1 MAASIERDERHA
13 VMTPDSSASG
23 RATHLRGIA
32 LIALSTIAWGSGGLF
47 VRLLPYDMWTIVF
60 WRGVFGTLFIGTYIL
75 YRFGSSVPAVVRRMG
90 SDGVRITAFSTAI
103 ITFFVPAFQHTSVA
117 NAMTIYAALPFL
129 TAAIAW
135 LWLGERP
142 ALLTMLASAFALAG
156 IIIML
161 GPSTGGPRLGDGLAL
176 VATTFAALMTVA
188 IRRSRAIDM
197 LPVAGLSTAL
207 SVLIAWPLA
216 GHVSDLSWRELGIAA
231 GFGLG
236 PMTLGL
242 MLYIIGSALIP
253 ATLTALI
260 STMEAP
266 IGALWAWVG
275 VGEVPAAATFVG
287 GAIVLASVFGRLLLE
302 RRLVDRAA
310 KTVV

>member
-1 MAASIERDERHA
+1 MTLEFFGARPASQ
-13 VMTPDSSASG
+13 VK
-23 RATHLRGIA
+23 GIV

-60 WRGVFGTLFIGTYIL
+60 WRGVFGTLFIGSYIL
-75 YRFGSSVPAVVRRMG
+75 YRFGRSLPLVVQRMG
-90 SDGVRITAFSTAI
+90 RDGVLITLFSTAI

-135 LWLGERP
+135 LWQGERP
-142 ALLTMLASAFALAG
+142 ALVTMLASTVALAG
-156 IIIML
+156 IIVML
-161 GPSTGGPRLGDGLAL
+161 GPTAGGPRLGDGLAL
-176 VATTFAALMTVA
+176 VATTCAALMTVA
-188 IRRSRAIDM
+188 IRRSRAIEM

-216 GHVSDLSWRELGIAA
+216 AHIGDLSSAELGIAA

-266 IGALWAWVG
+266 IGALWAWIG
-275 VGEVPAAATFVG
+275 VGEAPAAATLLG
-287 GAIVLASVFGRLLLE
+287 GTMVLAGVFGRLLLE
-302 RRLVDRAA
+302 RRHAGATD
-310 KTVV
+310 

>member
-1 MAASIERDERHA
+1 MTTDCSAVRPASH
-13 VMTPDSSASG
+13 VK
-23 RATHLRGIA
+23 GIV

-75 YRFGSSVPAVVRRMG
+75 YRFGTSLPSVVRQMG
-90 SDGVRITAFSTAI
+90 REGVLITLFSTAI

-135 LWLGERP
+135 LWQGERP
-142 ALLTMLASAFALAG
+142 ALVTMLASAVALAG
-156 IIIML
+156 IIVML
-161 GPSTGGPRLGDGLAL
+161 GPTAGGPRLGDGLAL
-176 VATTFAALMTVA
+176 VATTCAALMTVA
-188 IRRSRAIDM
+188 IRRSRAVEM

-216 GHVSDLSWRELGIAA
+216 AHIGDLSRAELGVAA

-266 IGALWAWVG
+266 IGALWAWIG
-275 VGEVPAAATFVG
+275 VGEVPATATFVG
-287 GAIVLASVFGRLLLE
+287 GTMVLVGVFGRLLLE
-302 RRLVDRAA
+302 RRHASGLAGAQD
-310 KTVV
+310 

>member
-1 MAASIERDERHA
+1 
-13 VMTPDSSASG
+13 MTPDFSAAS
-23 RATHLRGIA
+23 RASHLKGIA

-60 WRGVFGTLFIGTYIL
+60 WRGVFGTLFIGIYIL
-75 YRFGSSVPAVVRRMG
+75 YRFGSSLPSIVRRMG
-90 SDGVRITAFSTAI
+90 SNGVLITVFSTAI

-142 ALLTMLASAFALAG
+142 ALLTMLASACALAG

-176 VATTFAALMTVA
+176 LATTFAALMTIA
-188 IRRSRAIDM
+188 IRRSRAIEM

-216 GHVSDLSWRELGIAA
+216 GHIPDLSLRELGIAA

-275 VGEVPAAATFVG
+275 VGEVPATATFVG

-302 RRLVDRAA
+302 RRLVKAA
-310 KTVV
+310 N